1 MGKIMQG
8 EKKLCSIEKGSP
20 ALGVAAREGSGGA
33 SPEEG
38 WGRKGTR
45 APRTPPPTE
54 GPFPPVYL
62 EEGWLLLSLLSAM
75 PSPARL
81 PAHSPHWN

>member
-1 MGKIMQG
+1 MGKIMRG

-45 APRTPPPTE
+45 APRTPPYRGT
-54 GPFPPVYL
+54 L
-62 EEGWLLLSLLSAM
+62 
-75 PSPARL
+75 PSSVLGGRL
-81 PAHSPHWN
+81 PSSVLAERYALTSQAACT

>member
-45 APRTPPPTE
+45 APRTPPLQRDP
-54 GPFPPVYL
+54 
-62 EEGWLLLSLLSAM
+62 SLQCTWRKVGFFC
-75 PSPARL
+75 PC
-81 PAHSPHWN
+81 